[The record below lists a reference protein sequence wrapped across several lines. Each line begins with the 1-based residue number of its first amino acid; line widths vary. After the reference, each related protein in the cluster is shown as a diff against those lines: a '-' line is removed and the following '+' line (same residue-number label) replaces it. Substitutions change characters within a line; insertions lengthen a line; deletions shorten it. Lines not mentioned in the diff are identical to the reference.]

1 MRRLSIE
8 VAQKLAVK
16 NGGKCL
22 SESYRNSKSHLL
34 WQCGKGHKWKAVIG
48 SIKFSDSWCPQC
60 SRLEIHD
67 KLRVRRLASAN
78 VELHQ
83 IAKSRGGA
91 WVAGEFKGEN
101 HKLTWSCANG
111 HEWKAN
117 PGTIR
122 MGSWCPECSSGR
134 GERQVRVAFEHI
146 FKVKFPRVKPDWLL
160 NSRGRKM
167 ELDGYNLELGIAF
180 EHQGEQHFE
189 DNFFNLTKGSLWQ
202 RRKDDAL
209 KRKICKKE
217 GVALLSIPEVGSRLK
232 IEELEPL
239 IRDWASRSLPYLK
252 LDPAKVDYL
261 EAYKDK
267 EGTEVIR
274 TLDLIAKSMGG
285 RCLEKVYMG
294 SQVGHRF
301 ECKQGHIWSA
311 KPYLIRSGVWCFK
324 CFHKKR
330 GESQRTSLVNLD
342 TFAEAKGGKLLTREV
357 LGNKAKYE
365 WECKHG
371 HRWLASPNSIQRG
384 TWCPACRI
392 WTHADFKDLAAAKGG
407 ELLDIL
413 FEGAGR
419 KMKWR
424 CAEGHIWSA
433 VGHRIASG
441 SWCPTCAGVTRPTIE
456 DMRKV
461 AAGRN
466 GSCLSLEY
474 IDARTKLVWRCEKG
488 HRWTATPSAIKAGS
502 WCPSCFRE
510 RLSKVKRI
518 GSIDVLI
525 KLAQRHGGLLRSK
538 ENMGSRVR
546 HEWECE
552 KGHIWMAKPTAVQQG
567 SWCPLCSQ
575 ARRQRK

>member
-8 VAQKLAVK
+8 VAKKLAVK

-22 SESYRNSKSHLL
+22 SESYRNSKSHLI

-60 SRLEIHD
+60 SRLESHD

-91 WVAGEFKGEN
+91 WVVGEFKGEN
-101 HKLTWSCANG
+101 HKLTWRCANG
-111 HEWKAN
+111 HEWKTN
-117 PGTIR
+117 PGSVR
-122 MGSWCPECSSGR
+122 MGRWCPECSTGR
-134 GERQVRVAFEHI
+134 GERQARVAFEHI
-146 FKVKFPRVKPDWLL
+146 FKAKFPRVKPVWLL

-189 DNFFNLTKGSLWQ
+189 DNYFNTSKGSLGQ
-202 RRKDDAL
+202 RLRDDAQ
-209 KRKICKKE
+209 KRKLCKKN

-232 IEELEPL
+232 VEDLEPF
-239 IRDWASRSLPYLK
+239 IRSWAFEN
-252 LDPAKVDYL
+252 LDHIKVNPAKVDYI

-267 EGTEVIR
+267 EGPEILR
-274 TLDLIAKSMGG
+274 ALDLIATQRGG
-285 RCLEKVYMG
+285 RCLEKLYMG
-294 SQVGHRF
+294 SHIGHRF
-301 ECKQGHIWSA
+301 ECKEGHVWSA
-311 KPYLIRSGVWCFK
+311 HPYLIRSGAWCFK
-324 CFHKKR
+324 CSVAARSARRNPIDH
-330 GESQRTSLVNLD
+330 LD
-342 TFAEAKGGKLLTREV
+342 KLARSNGGLLITRES
-357 LGNKAKYE
+357 LGSKAKHE
-365 WECKHG
+365 WQCENG
-371 HRWLASPNSIQRG
+371 HRWMAVPNNIQQG
-384 TWCPACRI
+384 AWCPVCRV
-392 WTHADFKDLAAAKGG
+392 WSRADLIEIAAAKGG
-407 ELLDIL
+407 ELLERR
-413 FEGAGR
+413 FEGAR
-419 KMKWR
+419 KKMKWK
-424 CAEGHIWSA
+424 CKSGHVWSA
-433 VGHRIASG
+433 TGHRIASG
-441 SWCPTCAGVTRPTIE
+441 AWCPACSGVARPTIE
-456 DMRKV
+456 DMKKV

-466 GSCLSLEY
+466 GSCLSSKY

-518 GSIDVLI
+518 GPIDVLI

-552 KGHIWMAKPTAVQQG
+552 KGHRWMAKPTAVQQG